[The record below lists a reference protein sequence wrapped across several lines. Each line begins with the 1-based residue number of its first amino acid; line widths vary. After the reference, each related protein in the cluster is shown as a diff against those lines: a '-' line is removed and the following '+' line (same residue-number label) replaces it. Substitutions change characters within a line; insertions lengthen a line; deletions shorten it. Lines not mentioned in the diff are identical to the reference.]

1 MFGTIIAGTAA
12 MLLVVLGG
20 TRLRRGGSAIWS
32 VPAFLVSGVLIGMEQ
47 AMLSMPDLASRLLH
61 PVIIMHALLCPAWLL
76 FSYSYVREFS
86 FASLKGRSGVFFYGS
101 FIPCVVAVLNKPD
114 AFFYSPDFRFDQALF
129 LEPLSFFF
137 YLQILLFFF
146 IAVGNIEV
154 SLMSAEHGVRW
165 KVKYALLGAGTII
178 AVHVLFYSQAL
189 ITRMI
194 NMDYLILKSFGVIVG
209 SVLFYYSEAVRNGSG
224 VMLSGR
230 KMARSAMSILA
241 GVYLLGLG
249 IVLEGYRY
257 FGSSFSKYALISLLF
272 CVALGGAIML
282 FSDRIRRKL
291 RLQMHSLFFKE
302 KYDYRKQWMELTKNM
317 SEAKRT
323 SDLLH
328 IVLVHMCET
337 FGFSGGGF
345 LPADRADPCT
355 LRTGVFH
362 ELPLFADIPRD
373 DCKALFAMGG
383 EALPLHSI
391 EGRIS
396 PETYERFVLAEISM
410 VLPVYAGTEPEGLLL
425 FGRGIDRNEEHGP
438 EDFQLLAVEAQQV
451 GLTVRSFRHGEEL
464 AVAREMEAMGRVAA
478 LILHDLKNQVYPLS
492 LMLGNA
498 QEFMDNKEFQE
509 DLLRTLRN
517 IVNNMM
523 KLIRQLTEVPDR
535 TTLSKEPVELTKL
548 AESVAALVPQ
558 ATVVVRG
565 GPEEVQ
571 GDKEQL
577 EKVILNLFTN
587 AIEAGGEPYIEVEVG
602 RDGFSPFIK
611 VTDKGGGID
620 ETILRE
626 GLFTPFRTS
635 KKRGMGIGLY
645 HCRKIMDAHNGKV
658 LVENRAGV
666 GATFTLSFGSV
677 SGQN

>member
-1 MFGTIIAGTAA
+1 MFGIIEAGTAA
-12 MLLVVLGG
+12 ILLVVLGG
-20 TRLRRGGSAIWS
+20 IRLRRGRSAIWS
-32 VPAFLVSGVLIGMEQ
+32 LPAFLVSGILIGLEQ
-47 AMLSMPDLASRLLH
+47 ALLTMPELADRLLH
-61 PVIIMHALLCPAWLL
+61 PIIIMHALLCPAWLL

-86 FASLKGRSGVFFYGS
+86 LSSLKGRSGVFFYGS
-101 FIPCVVAVLNKPD
+101 FIPLIVAVLNKPD

-146 IAVGNIEV
+146 IAIGNIEV
-154 SLMSAEHGVRW
+154 SLASAEHGVRW

-194 NMDYLILKSFGVIVG
+194 NMDYLTLKSFGVIIG
-209 SVLFYYSEAVRNGSG
+209 CVLFYYSEAVRNGSG

-230 KMARSAMSILA
+230 KMARSAVSILA

-249 IVLEGYRY
+249 VVLEGYRY
-257 FGSSFSKYALISLLF
+257 FGATFSKYALISLLF

-291 RLQMHSLFFKE
+291 RLQMYTLFFKE
-302 KYDYRKQWMELTKNM
+302 KYDYRKQWMELTRNM
-317 SEAKRT
+317 STARNT
-323 SDLLH
+323 SELLH

-337 FGFSGGGF
+337 FGFAGAGF
-345 LPADRADPCT
+345 LPADRTDPCT

-362 ELPLFADIPRD
+362 ELPLFADVPRD
-373 DCKALFAMGG
+373 DSKALFAMGG
-383 EALPLHSI
+383 EALPLASL
-391 EGRIS
+391 EGRVS
-396 PETYERFVLAEISM
+396 PETYERLVLAEISM
-410 VLPVYAGTEPEGLLL
+410 VLPVHAGTEPEGLLL
-425 FGRGIDRNEEHGP
+425 FGRGIDFNEEHGP

-498 QEFMDNKEFQE
+498 QEFMDNKEFQD

-517 IVNNMM
+517 TVNNMM

-535 TTLSKEPVELTKL
+535 SSLSREPVELAAL

-565 GPEEVQ
+565 GPEEVL

-587 AIEAGGEPYIEVEVG
+587 AIEAGGEPYIDVEVG
-602 RDGFSPFIK
+602 RDGLSRFIK
-611 VTDKGGGID
+611 VSDRGGGID

-658 LVENRAGV
+658 LVENKAGV

-677 SGQN
+677 PGQN